1 METLGKT
8 LLALGVLLAV
18 LGGVLLVL
26 SRAGIDRLPGDLVF
40 RGRNVTVYVPLGL
53 MILLSV
59 LLTIALNLFWRR

>member
-1 METLGKT
+1 METLAKT

-26 SRAGIDRLPGDLVF
+26 SRAEIDRLPGDLVF
-40 RGRNVTVYVPLGL
+40 RRRNVTVYVPLGL
-53 MILLSV
+53 MILLSA